1 MSLCNLMT
9 DVANTYTID
18 AAGKRIGRV
27 ASEAARVLMGKHLP
41 TYQPNLAGDVTVSI
55 TNASQLE
62 ITEAKRDQKTYTR
75 YSGYPGGLKTE
86 TLEQVIDKK
95 GAGEAI
101 RRAVYG
107 MLPGNKLRS
116 PRMKRLQ
123 ISE

>member
-1 MSLCNLMT
+1 MNET
-9 DVANTYTID
+9 TNTYTID

-41 TYQPNLAGDVTVSI
+41 TYEPNKAGDVSVSI

-86 TLEQVIDKK
+86 TLEQVIEKK
-95 GAGEAI
+95 GVSEAV

-107 MLPGNKLRS
+107 MLPSNKLRA